1 MTLIR
6 VLVADDHPIVRQGL
20 VSLLKAEE
28 DCRVVAEAADGQEA
42 VERALALRPDVVVMD
57 LGMPRLNGL
66 EALRRIRKELPGTR
80 VVVLTVHKEEEY
92 ILPAVQAGASGYILK
107 DAAATE
113 LISAVRALAKG
124 LSFFGPHAARILEE
138 RFRNP
143 GDQTV
148 SRFERLTAREREV
161 FHLVVEGR
169 STKEIAAILKVSPKT
184 ADNHRTNVMQKLDVH
199 NAAEL
204 VRYAA
209 QEGLLL

>member
-42 VERALALRPDVVVMD
+42 VEKALALRPDVVVMD

-92 ILPAVQAGASGYILK
+92 ILPAVRAGASGYILK

-113 LISAVRALAKG
+113 LISAVRNLAGG

-138 RFRNP
+138 GFRNP
-143 GDQTV
+143 GEQTA
-148 SRFERLTAREREV
+148 SRFDRLTAREREV
-161 FHLVVEGR
+161 FHLVAEGR
-169 STKEIAAILKVSPKT
+169 ATKEIAVLLKMSPKT
-184 ADNHRTNVMQKLDVH
+184 ADNHRTSVMQQLGVH

-209 QEGLLL
+209 QKGLLL

>member
-6 VLVADDHPIVRQGL
+6 VLVADDHPIVRRGL

-42 VERALALRPDVVVMD
+42 VEKALALRPDVVVMD

-92 ILPAVQAGASGYILK
+92 ILPAVRAGASGYILK

-124 LSFFGPHAARILEE
+124 LSFFGPHAARILEDG
-138 RFRNP
+138 FRNL
-143 GDQTV
+143 GDQTAN
-148 SRFERLTAREREV
+148 RFDRLTAREREV

-169 STKEIAAILKVSPKT
+169 STKEIAVLLKISPKT
-184 ADNHRTNVMQKLDVH
+184 ADNHRTSVMQKLNVH

-209 QEGLLL
+209 QEGLIL